1 MAEDTQGGD
10 AASIKSPTNK
20 PKHELPQTQ
29 VGKLWEAFGNPDERI
44 NVHPGASYNPTH
56 TPKPKDISISESL
69 KTIKLEDFSTF
80 HKKPCARDSLL
91 LGLGAGFGI
100 GGIRGIVGGMSA
112 MWPASNWAVGAFA
125 IASLASYEFCQRRRV
140 NEMKGMQKA
149 VELMAELKAKK
160 QKEKEQLQAIREAE
174 AEELRKR
181 KSWTNLSN
189 YKFW

>member
-1 MAEDTQGGD
+1 MILGAPLLTRPSASTMAEDTQGGD
-10 AASIKSPTNK
+10 AASMKSPTNK

-56 TPKPKDISISESL
+56 TPKPKDITISESL

-100 GGIRGIVGGMSA
+100 GGIRGIVGGKI
-112 MWPASNWAVGAFA
+112 VLLQ
-125 IASLASYEFCQRRRV
+125 SLVDGYV
-140 NEMKGMQKA
+140 
-149 VELMAELKAKK
+149 
-160 QKEKEQLQAIREAE
+160 
-174 AEELRKR
+174 
-181 KSWTNLSN
+181 
-189 YKFW
+189 

>member
-10 AASIKSPTNK
+10 AASMKSPTNK

-56 TPKPKDISISESL
+56 TPKPKDITISESL

-100 GGIRGIVGGMSA
+100 GGIRGIVGGKI
-112 MWPASNWAVGAFA
+112 VLLQ
-125 IASLASYEFCQRRRV
+125 SLVDGYV
-140 NEMKGMQKA
+140 
-149 VELMAELKAKK
+149 
-160 QKEKEQLQAIREAE
+160 
-174 AEELRKR
+174 
-181 KSWTNLSN
+181 
-189 YKFW
+189 